1 MNWWNSVINWRRGNP
16 NFPEKLVISSK
27 NRFVISII
35 IFLIRQRRIDEEPS
49 LIKAKE
55 QISSMINELRDFKKE
70 QAALTN
76 ELEQLKFKKS
86 EYSDKLVRKRYFYYF
101 LTSFF

>member
-1 MNWWNSVINWRRGNP
+1 M
-16 NFPEKLVISSK
+16 FE
-27 NRFVISII
+27 II
-35 IFLIRQRRIDEEPS
+35 DFNVNLFYRQRRIDEEPA

-70 QAALTN
+70 QATLTN

-86 EYSDKLVRKRYFYYF
+86 EYSDKLVIIKLDLKILF
-101 LTSFF
+101 LNFL